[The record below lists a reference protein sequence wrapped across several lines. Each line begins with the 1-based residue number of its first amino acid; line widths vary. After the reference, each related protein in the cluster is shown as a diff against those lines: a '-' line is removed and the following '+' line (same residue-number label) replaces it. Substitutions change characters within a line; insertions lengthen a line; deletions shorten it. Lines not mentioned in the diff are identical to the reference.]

1 MRITQSDAGSIYVKE
16 GEAPQEILRFKYT
29 QCISK
34 DFPFSEFVLPVNKK
48 SIAGACAYLGE
59 ILNFKD
65 MSETIDKLGLEH
77 NKTFDTSIGYSTRN
91 MLVIPMRN
99 YSGDI
104 IGIMQLINKKRSNDK
119 RLIETEDFDR
129 YIVPFT
135 TNEELVIE
143 SLSSQA
149 AILIER
155 SILYEEI
162 ESQFRSFME
171 VLVTS
176 LDQRDPVTAG
186 HSKRVADYAVQLA
199 KDLSHAQKGPYAP
212 VTFTEDEIKGI
223 YYAGLLHDVGKIGVA
238 EYVLTKENKL
248 NDAEFQA
255 LEYKFHLYRYE
266 LECRI
271 QRNTI
276 KPDEMTIF
284 NKLLEDVEILR
295 TINTSGF

>member
-1 MRITQSDAGSIYVKE
+1 
-16 GEAPQEILRFKYT
+16 
-29 QCISK
+29 
-34 DFPFSEFVLPVNKK
+34 
-48 SIAGACAYLGE
+48 
-59 ILNFKD
+59 

-155 SILYEEI
+155 SILYEE
-162 ESQFRSFME
+162 
-171 VLVTS
+171 
-176 LDQRDPVTAG
+176 
-186 HSKRVADYAVQLA
+186 
-199 KDLSHAQKGPYAP
+199 
-212 VTFTEDEIKGI
+212 
-223 YYAGLLHDVGKIGVA
+223 
-238 EYVLTKENKL
+238 
-248 NDAEFQA
+248 
-255 LEYKFHLYRYE
+255 
-266 LECRI
+266 
-271 QRNTI
+271 
-276 KPDEMTIF
+276 
-284 NKLLEDVEILR
+284 
-295 TINTSGF
+295 